1 MPLNL
6 RAALNPG
13 VRRRELFGWAMYDFA
28 NSAYTTIVIT
38 AVYSAYFVAGVCEN
52 ASWGTLAWTSVL
64 SLSYF
69 LIILTAPAMG
79 TFADQRGAKKQ
90 LLFWLTVGCI
100 LGTLGLMLTGPG
112 TVVLALLLVLVSNWC
127 FGSGENVTAAFL
139 PELAR
144 PEAMGKVSGWG
155 WSLGYLGGLVAL
167 AACIAWVTLGPKS
180 WAIPGTLA
188 ITALFFVLGSAC
200 TFTWLKERAVP
211 HPGGPQ
217 GFGALVRDSLRQ
229 TLLSLRGLKDWPE
242 LRQLLWCILAYQAG
256 IMTIITLAA
265 IYATQAL
272 GFSTE
277 QTLIMICVVNITA
290 AVGAFAFGYVQDAL
304 GHRLALT
311 LCLIGWI
318 LTIVLLGIG
327 TGATAFWI
335 AANLAGLNLGAAQSA
350 GRAMVGYLAPPAR
363 TGEFFGL
370 WGLSVK
376 AASILGP
383 LTYGVLSFASNNNHR
398 LAMLATGVFFV
409 VGLLILRT
417 VDMGK
422 GRARVVGTGLD

>member
-1 MPLNL
+1 MSL

-28 NSAYTTIVIT
+28 NSAYTTVVIT
-38 AVYSAYFVAGVCEN
+38 TVYSAYFVAAVCEN
-52 ASWGTLAWTSVL
+52 ARWGTLAWTAVL
-64 SLSYF
+64 SLSYL
-69 LIILTAPAMG
+69 LILLTAPAMG
-79 TFADQRGAKKQ
+79 AFADQRGAKKR
-90 LLFWLTVGCI
+90 LLLWLTLGCV

-112 TVVLALLLVLVSNWC
+112 TVALALGLILLSNWC

-144 PEAMGKVSGWG
+144 PEAMGKVSGFS
-155 WSLGYLGGLVAL
+155 WSLGYIGGLVAL
-167 AACIAWVTLGPKS
+167 AACIAWLKLGPD
-180 WAIPGTLA
+180 AAGVPGTLA
-188 ITALFFVLGSAC
+188 ITAAFFALGSVC
-200 TFTWLKERAVP
+200 TFVWLKERATP

-217 GFGALVRDSLRQ
+217 GFVALVRDSLGQ
-229 TLLSLRGLKDWPE
+229 TLASLRGLKDWPE
-242 LRQLLWCILAYQAG
+242 LKQLLWCILAYQAG

-272 GFSTE
+272 GFTTE
-277 QTLIMICVVNITA
+277 QTLLMIGVVNITA
-290 AVGAFAFGYVQDAL
+290 AIGAFAFGYVQDAL
-304 GHRLALT
+304 GHRRALA

-318 LTIVLLGIG
+318 LTIVLLGVG
-327 TGATAFWI
+327 QGNTAFWI

-383 LTYGVLSFASNNNHR
+383 LSYGLISFLTDNNHR
-398 LAMLATGVFFV
+398 IAMLATGVYFV
-409 VGLLILRT
+409 LGWWILRT
-417 VDMGK
+417 LDMQR
-422 GRARVVGTGLD
+422 GRARVVG